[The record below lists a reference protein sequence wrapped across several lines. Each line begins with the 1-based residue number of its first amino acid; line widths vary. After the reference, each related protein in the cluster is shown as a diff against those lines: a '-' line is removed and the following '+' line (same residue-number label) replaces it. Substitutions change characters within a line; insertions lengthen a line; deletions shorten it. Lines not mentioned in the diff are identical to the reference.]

1 VVTFIAV
8 LCAELPAASLAAT
21 LKLYVVNGDKPVMV
35 MLGLL
40 VVPAATPFLKTVYP
54 VKEQLTATVEAVQ
67 LRFVLLL
74 VVPEACNP
82 VGTLGT
88 VVQAL
93 HVPMMVQG
101 APLPGPPL
109 FVEGFCPCVQKF
121 A

>member
-1 VVTFIAV
+1 MFGV
-8 LCAELPAASLAAT
+8 
-21 LKLYVVNGDKPVMV
+21 
-35 MLGLL
+35 L

-54 VKEQLTATVEAVQ
+54 VKVQLTATVEAVQ

-93 HVPMMVQG
+93 HVPIMVQG
-101 APLPGPPL
+101 WPLPGPPL
-109 FVEGFCPCVQKF
+109 FVAGFCPCVQKL

>member
-1 VVTFIAV
+1 
-8 LCAELPAASLAAT
+8 LAAT
-21 LKLYVVNGDKPVMV
+21 LKLYVVKGDKPVIV

-54 VKEQLTATVEAVQ
+54 VNEQLTATVDAVQ

-88 VVQAL
+88 VVHAL
-93 HVPMMVQG
+93 HVPMMVHG

-109 FVEGFCPCVQKF
+109 LVDGFWPCVQKF

>member
-1 VVTFIAV
+1 
-8 LCAELPAASLAAT
+8 
-21 LKLYVVNGDKPVMV
+21 
-35 MLGLL
+35 MLGLF
-40 VVPAATPFLKTVYP
+40 VVPTATPFLKTVYP
-54 VKEQLTATVEAVQ
+54 VKVQFTATVEAVQ

-93 HVPMMVQG
+93 QVPMMVQG

-109 FVEGFCPCVQKF
+109 FVEGFWPCVQKL